1 MDTNRFTRRSSLAR
15 FGGLV
20 AAAAGSRALVAGTAD
35 AGNRAVETGAVSCV
49 LTPERTEGPR
59 SMLAVKR
66 SGASWIGSI
75 SLGVHK

>member
-1 MDTNRFTRRSSLAR
+1 VLA
-15 FGGLV
+15 
-20 AAAAGSRALVAGTAD
+20 
-35 AGNRAVETGAVSCV
+35 
-49 LTPERTEGPR
+49 PELTEGPR